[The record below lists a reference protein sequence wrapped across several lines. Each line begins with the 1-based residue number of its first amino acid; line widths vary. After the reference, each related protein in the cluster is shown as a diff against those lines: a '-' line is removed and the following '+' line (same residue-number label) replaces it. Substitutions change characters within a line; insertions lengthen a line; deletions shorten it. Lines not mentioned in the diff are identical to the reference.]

1 MVRTP
6 KKVNHS
12 GNSTATSTQIQRTFD
27 YQGFIDE
34 VLSRL
39 RVEDIY
45 TDPSHQFKQSGDR
58 YRGGCPFHQSKSKT
72 AFVVNSKSKLFWCA
86 GCCQGGSAID
96 YVHSLRV
103 GHWAK
108 ARGIDFIEALKYL
121 GSLALM
127 SLPDIERTP
136 AEIEK
141 VRKWEARRAI
151 LQEVIE
157 YGQEVLW
164 SQSGAEARLY
174 LTHERGLTEEGIRQL
189 GLGFYLS
196 SKAVQESLISKGY
209 DLSDAIDAGV
219 IWKKLEGYILFPWLD
234 SRGRP
239 LTIYGRYSTK
249 VPPDGKPKTI
259 ALKGEGTK
267 ASPLYLDRA
276 LSCGHK
282 EIILV
287 EGVLDAALLQVRGD
301 TRVCSYVAA
310 SCSDQQIE
318 TLRRRSIQSITLCSD
333 PDDGGENG
341 THSNID
347 RISKTGITVYVAPKL
362 PDGLDP
368 DEFLIREGLDGWK
381 AHIDS
386 AIHAYT
392 YKAQSILKMKGAE
405 FKTTETNGTLCDRA
419 KSAIVR
425 NAIAFAQNVTDQEGK
440 LALETFFWPT
450 IISALGMNWEEIR
463 KQLDE
468 IFQQKGNNFPANFE
482 HAVKDSATENKI
494 GNNSEAS
501 VGNSSKVNVS
511 DSSEVN
517 SGESDAGLHTPDK
530 SLEKQVASLEKSAG
544 ESDAGLNTPDV
555 ITPEASSE
563 TSLTCKDLINEVER
577 AMAILDPALQF
588 FELKQ
593 LQRNLLGWSLR
604 DLTELYNRQQSGRR
618 GFDPIQGQEFLAKV
632 PESFNWIV
640 DTLIVQGINMLCYAD
655 SGVGKSLLFYDLCLS
670 IINGIQW
677 NGFEVKQGKVLI
689 IQTDEPSIVT
699 GRRLKKLGFENT
711 PADSWHIEQNWQFSQ
726 VRQLERWIEQKR
738 PTFVMIDCLSTCN
751 RESAS
756 EEKDVA
762 YTLVQNDLMRLAD
775 QYQCTIVTLH
785 HENKLGQ
792 IRGSTG
798 LPAHVCEVW
807 HLRKKKND
815 EQLSELQRVLDIT
828 KSRTGC
834 SGKYVLELNPTTY
847 NWTYQGDFG
856 EPEIKGGQTV
866 KALSLSWLKSRTD
879 DDWYETELVAQG
891 INKPLASV
899 RRELR
904 KLTEQGI
911 IESTE
916 DAMKTNKGA
925 RLALKYRCL
934 VACVG

>member
-6 KKVNHS
+6 TKSNQPA
-12 GNSTATSTQIQRTFD
+12 NSRATSSKVQPTFD

-39 RVEDIY
+39 CVEDIY
-45 TDPSHQFKQSGDR
+45 TDQSHQFKQSGDR
-58 YRGGCPFHQSKSKT
+58 YRGGCPFHQSKSRT
-72 AFVVNSKSKLFWCA
+72 SFVVNSKSKLFWCA

-96 YVHSLRV
+96 YIHSLKV
-103 GHWAK
+103 GHWSK
-108 ARGIDFIEALKYL
+108 VRGIDFIKALKDL
-121 GSLALM
+121 ASLALM

-151 LQEVIE
+151 LQTVIE
-157 YGQEVLW
+157 YGQEILW
-164 SQSGAEARLY
+164 SQGGVEARSY
-174 LTHERGLTEEGIRQL
+174 LTLERGLTEEDIRQL

-196 SKAVQESLISKGY
+196 SKAVQETLISKGY

-234 SRGRP
+234 SRSRP
-239 LTIYGRYSTK
+239 LTIYGRYSKK
-249 VPPDGKPKTI
+249 VPPNGKPKTI
-259 ALKGEGTK
+259 AIKGEGTK

-301 TRVCSYVAA
+301 TRVCAYVAA
-310 SCSDQQIE
+310 CCSDQQIE
-318 TLRRRSIQSITLCSD
+318 TLKRRSIQSVTLCGD
-333 PDDGGENG
+333 PDDGGKNG

-347 RISKTGITVYVAPKL
+347 RIGKTGITVYVAPKL

-392 YKAQSILKMKGAE
+392 FKAQSLVKTKEAE
-405 FKTTETNGTLCDRA
+405 FKTNEADGTLCDRT

-425 NAIAFAQNVTDQEGK
+425 NAIAFAQTVTDQEGK
-440 LALETFFWPT
+440 LSLEAFFWPT
-450 IISALGMNWEEIR
+450 ISLALGMNWEEIR
-463 KQLDE
+463 KHLEE
-468 IFQQKGNNFPANFE
+468 IYQQKGNNFPGNFE
-482 HAVKDSATENKI
+482 YTVTDSRIENNI
-494 GNNSEAS
+494 GNN
-501 VGNSSKVNVS
+501 
-511 DSSEVN
+511 SEVN
-517 SGESDAGLHTPDK
+517 SGESDAGLHTPD
-530 SLEKQVASLEKSAG
+530 
-544 ESDAGLNTPDV
+544 V
-555 ITPEASSE
+555 ITLGASSE
-563 TSLTCKDLINEVER
+563 KSLTCKDLINEVER
-577 AMAILDPALQF
+577 VMSILDPAAQF

-593 LQRNLLGWSLR
+593 LQRQLQGWSLR

-618 GFDPIQGQEFLAKV
+618 GFDPIQGHEFLAKA

-670 IINGIQW
+670 IIKGSLW

-807 HLRKKKND
+807 HLRKKKNE
-815 EQLSELQRVLDIT
+815 EQLSELQRVLEIT

-834 SGKYVLELNPTTY
+834 SGKYVLELDPTTY

-866 KALSLSWLKSRTD
+866 KALSLNWLKSRTD
-879 DDWYETELVAQG
+879 DYWYETELVAQG
-891 INKPLASV
+891 IGKPLASV

-916 DAMKTNKGA
+916 DAMKTIKGS

>member
-6 KKVNHS
+6 KKLKHP
-12 GNSTATSTQIQRTFD
+12 GNSAATSSQVQRTFD
-27 YQGFIDE
+27 YQGFLDE

-45 TDPSHQFKQSGDR
+45 TDPSHQLKQSGDR
-58 YRGGCPFHQSKSKT
+58 YRGGCPFHQSKSQT

-86 GCCQGGSAID
+86 GCCHGGSAID

-103 GHWAK
+103 GHWSK

-121 GSLALM
+121 ASLALM

-151 LQEVIE
+151 LQAVIE

-164 SQSGAEARLY
+164 SPIGVEARLY
-174 LTHERGLTEEGIRQL
+174 LTLERGLTEEDIRQL
-189 GLGFYLS
+189 GLGFYFS
-196 SKAVQESLISKGY
+196 SKAVQENLISKGY
-209 DLSDAIDAGV
+209 DFSEAIEAGV

-234 SRGRP
+234 SRSRP
-239 LTIYGRYSTK
+239 LTIYGRYSKK
-249 VPPDGKPKTI
+249 VPPDGKPKMI
-259 ALKGEGTK
+259 ALKGDGTK

-301 TRVCSYVAA
+301 TRVCAYVAA
-310 SCSDQQIE
+310 CCSDQQIE
-318 TLRRRSIQSITLCSD
+318 TLKRRSIQSVTLCGD
-333 PDDGGENG
+333 PDDGGKNG

-381 AHIDS
+381 AHIDR

-392 YKAQSILKMKGAE
+392 YKAQSILNKKIDDL
-405 FKTTETNGTLCDRA
+405 KTKETDGTLCDRT

-425 NAIAFAQNVTDQEGK
+425 NAIAFAQTVTNQEGK
-440 LALETFFWPT
+440 LSLEAFFWPT
-450 IISALGMNWEEIR
+450 ISSALGMNWEEVR
-463 KQLDE
+463 KHLEE
-468 IFQQKGNNFPANFE
+468 IYQQRTNNFPTDFG
-482 HAVKDSATENKI
+482 HAVTDSGI
-494 GNNSEAS
+494 RNN
-501 VGNSSKVNVS
+501 
-511 DSSEVN
+511 SEVN
-517 SGESDAGLHTPDK
+517 SDESDGGLHTPD
-530 SLEKQVASLEKSAG
+530 
-544 ESDAGLNTPDV
+544 V
-555 ITPEASSE
+555 ITLGASSE
-563 TSLTCKDLINEVER
+563 KSLTCKDLINEVER
-577 AMAILDPALQF
+577 VMGILDPAVQF

-593 LQRNLLGWSLR
+593 LQRHLQGWSLK

-618 GFDPIQGQEFLAKV
+618 GFNPVEGHEFLAKA

-640 DTLIVQGINMLCYAD
+640 DTLIVQDINILCYAD

-670 IINGIQW
+670 IIKGTLW

-699 GRRLKKLGFENT
+699 GRRLKKMGFENT
-711 PADSWHIEQNWQFSQ
+711 PRDSWHIEQNWQFSQ

-762 YTLVQNDLMRLAD
+762 YTLVQNDLMKLAD

-807 HLRKKKND
+807 HLRKKKNE
-815 EQLSELQRVLDIT
+815 EQLSDLQRVLEVT

-834 SGKYVLELNPTTY
+834 SGKYVLELDPSTY
-847 NWTYQGDFG
+847 NWRYQGDLG

-866 KALSLSWLKSRTD
+866 KALSLNWLKSRTD
-879 DDWYETELVAQG
+879 DYWYETELVAQG
-891 INKPLASV
+891 IGKPLASV

-916 DAMKTNKGA
+916 DAMKTNKGS
-925 RLALKYRCL
+925 RRILKYRYSFTCM
-934 VACVG
+934 G

>member
-6 KKVNHS
+6 KKLNHP
-12 GNSTATSTQIQRTFD
+12 GNSVATSTQVQRTFD

-45 TDPSHQFKQSGDR
+45 TDPSHQFKQSGDCAKRTSGADR
-58 YRGGCPFHQSKSKT
+58 YRGGCPFHQSKSRT
-72 AFVVNSKSKLFWCA
+72 SFVVNSKSKLFWCA
-86 GCCQGGSAID
+86 GCCHGGSAID
-96 YVHSLRV
+96 YIHSLKV
-103 GHWAK
+103 GHWSK

-151 LQEVIE
+151 LQAVIE

-174 LTHERGLTEEGIRQL
+174 LTLERGLTEEDIRQL
-189 GLGFYLS
+189 GLGFYFS
-196 SKAVQESLISKGY
+196 FKAVQEALISKGY

-234 SRGRP
+234 SRSRP
-239 LTIYGRYSTK
+239 LTIYGRYSKK
-249 VPPDGKPKTI
+249 VPPNGKPKTI
-259 ALKGEGTK
+259 AIKGEGTK

-301 TRVCSYVAA
+301 TRVCAYVAA
-310 SCSDQQIE
+310 CCSDQQIE
-318 TLRRRSIQSITLCSD
+318 TLQRRSIQSITLCGD

-392 YKAQSILKMKGAE
+392 YKAQSIVKTKEAE
-405 FKTTETNGTLCDRA
+405 FKAKGTDGTLCDRT

-425 NAIAFAQNVTDQEGK
+425 NAIVFARTVTDQEGK

-450 IISALGMNWEEIR
+450 ISSALGMNWEEIR
-463 KQLDE
+463 KHLDE
-468 IFQQKGNNFPANFE
+468 IYQQRSNNFPADFE
-482 HAVKDSATENKI
+482 YTVKDSATENKV
-494 GNNSEAS
+494 GNNSE
-501 VGNSSKVNVS
+501 VNFGDSSKVN
-511 DSSEVN
+511 
-517 SGESDAGLHTPDK
+517 SGDGDVGLHTPDIVT
-530 SLEKQVASLEKSAG
+530 LG
-544 ESDAGLNTPDV
+544 T
-555 ITPEASSE
+555 SSE
-563 TSLTCKDLINEVER
+563 KSLTCKDLINEVER
-577 AMAILDPALQF
+577 VMGILDPAAQF

-593 LQRNLLGWSLR
+593 LQRHLQGWSLR

-618 GFDPIQGQEFLAKV
+618 GFEPIQGHEFLAKA

-655 SGVGKSLLFYDLCLS
+655 SGIGKSLLFYDLCLS
-670 IINGIQW
+670 IIQGISW

-711 PADSWHIEQNWQFSQ
+711 PRDSWHIEQNWQFSQ

-807 HLRKKKND
+807 HLRKKKNE
-815 EQLSELQRVLDIT
+815 EQLSELQRVLEIT

-834 SGKYVLELNPTTY
+834 SGKYILELDPTTY
-847 NWTYQGDFG
+847 NWMYQGDFG
-856 EPEIKGGQTV
+856 EPEVKGGQTV

-879 DDWYETELVAQG
+879 DNWYETELVAQG
-891 INKPLASV
+891 IGKPLASV

-916 DAMKTNKGA
+916 DAMKTIKGS

-934 VACVG
+934 VTRVG

>member
-6 KKVNHS
+6 KKLNHP
-12 GNSTATSTQIQRTFD
+12 GNSTTSSSQIQRTFD

-86 GCCQGGSAID
+86 GCCHGGSAID

-103 GHWAK
+103 GHWTK
-108 ARGIDFIEALKYL
+108 ARGIEFIEALKYL

-151 LQEVIE
+151 LQAVIE

-164 SQSGAEARLY
+164 SPSGAEARLY

-196 SKAVQESLISKGY
+196 SKAVQETLISKGY
-209 DLSDAIDAGV
+209 DLSDATEAGV

-234 SRGRP
+234 SRSRP

-249 VPPDGKPKTI
+249 APPEGKPKTI

-333 PDDGGENG
+333 PDHGGENG

-381 AHIDS
+381 AHIGR

-392 YKAQSILKMKGAE
+392 FKAQSLVKTKEAE
-405 FKTTETNGTLCDRA
+405 FKTEGTAGTLCDRA

-450 IISALGMNWEEIR
+450 ISSALGMNWEEIR
-463 KQLDE
+463 KHLDE
-468 IFQQKGNNFPANFE
+468 IYQQRSNNFPADFE
-482 HAVKDSATENKI
+482 YAVKDSATENKI
-494 GNNSEAS
+494 GNNSE
-501 VGNSSKVNVS
+501 
-511 DSSEVN
+511 VN
-517 SGESDAGLHTPDK
+517 SGDSNAGLHTPD
-530 SLEKQVASLEKSAG
+530 A
-544 ESDAGLNTPDV
+544 
-555 ITPEASSE
+555 ITLGTSSE
-563 TSLTCKDLINEVER
+563 KHLTCKDLINEVER
-577 AMAILDPALQF
+577 VMGILDPASQF

-593 LQRNLLGWSLR
+593 LQRQLQGWSLR

-618 GFDPIQGQEFLAKV
+618 GFDPIQGHEFLAKA

-670 IINGIQW
+670 IIKGSLW

-807 HLRKKKND
+807 HLRKKKNE
-815 EQLSELQRVLDIT
+815 EQLSELQRVLEIT

-834 SGKYVLELNPTTY
+834 SGKYVLELDPSTY
-847 NWTYQGDFG
+847 NWMYQGDFG
-856 EPEIKGGQTV
+856 EPEVKGGQTV

-879 DDWYETELVAQG
+879 DEWYETELVAQG
-891 INKPLASV
+891 IGKPLASV

-916 DAMKTNKGA
+916 DAMKTIKGS

-934 VACVG
+934 VTCVS

>member
-6 KKVNHS
+6 KKLNHP
-12 GNSTATSTQIQRTFD
+12 GNSAATSSQIQRTFD

-72 AFVVNSKSKLFWCA
+72 AFVVNSKSNLFWCA
-86 GCCQGGSAID
+86 GCCHGGSAID
-96 YVHSLRV
+96 YVHSLKV
-103 GHWAK
+103 GHWSK
-108 ARGIDFIEALKYL
+108 ARGIDFIEALKSL
-121 GSLALM
+121 ASLALM
-127 SLPDIERTP
+127 SLPDLERTP

-151 LQEVIE
+151 LQAVIE

-164 SQSGAEARLY
+164 SPSGVEARLY
-174 LTHERGLTEEGIRQL
+174 LTLERGLTEEGIRQL

-196 SKAVQESLISKGY
+196 SKAVQENLISKGY
-209 DLSDAIDAGV
+209 DLSDATEAGV

-234 SRGRP
+234 SRSRP
-239 LTIYGRYSTK
+239 LTIYGRYSKK
-249 VPPDGKPKTI
+249 VPPEGKPKTI
-259 ALKGEGTK
+259 AIKGEGTK

-287 EGVLDAALLQVRGD
+287 EGVLDAALPQVRGD
-301 TRVCSYVAA
+301 TRVCAYVAA
-310 SCSDQQIE
+310 CCSDQQIE
-318 TLRRRSIQSITLCSD
+318 TLKRRSIQSVTLCSD

-392 YKAQSILKMKGAE
+392 YKAQSLLKKKKAE
-405 FKTTETNGTLCDRA
+405 FKTNEADGTLCDRT
-419 KSAIVR
+419 KSAILR
-425 NAIAFAQNVTDQEGK
+425 SAIAFARTVTDQEGK
-440 LALETFFWPT
+440 LSLETFFWPT
-450 IISALGMNWEEIR
+450 ISSALGMNWEEVR
-463 KQLDE
+463 KHLEE
-468 IFQQKGNNFPANFE
+468 IYQQRSNNFPGDFE
-482 HAVKDSATENKI
+482 YAVKDSATENKI
-494 GNNSEAS
+494 GNNSEVNS
-501 VGNSSKVNVS
+501 GDSSK
-511 DSSEVN
+511 VN
-517 SGESDAGLHTPDK
+517 SGESDAGLHTPD
-530 SLEKQVASLEKSAG
+530 
-544 ESDAGLNTPDV
+544 V
-555 ITPEASSE
+555 ITLGASSE
-563 TSLTCKDLINEVER
+563 KSLTCKDLINEVER
-577 AMAILDPALQF
+577 VMSILDPAAQF

-593 LQRNLLGWSLR
+593 LQRHLQGWSLR

-618 GFDPIQGQEFLAKV
+618 GFDPIQGHEFLAKA

-655 SGVGKSLLFYDLCLS
+655 SGIGKSLLFYDLCLS
-670 IINGIQW
+670 IIRGIPW

-711 PADSWHIEQNWQFSQ
+711 PVDSWHIEQNWQFSQ

-815 EQLSELQRVLDIT
+815 EQLSELQRVLEIT

-834 SGKYVLELNPTTY
+834 SGKYVLELDPTTY
-847 NWTYQGDFG
+847 NWMYQGDFG

-891 INKPLASV
+891 IGKPLASV